1 MTNSQKKMILCFK
14 FISQHSDQLSNQTL
28 FFSKKYLDSVA
39 LSVVHLSPLGSQMSF
54 AQPPTTRIEN
64 VADWEAIAKK
74 YRSLNGGD
82 AEDSGSLRDSE
93 DNASHLSDAQQAAP
107 AGQVGNNVNA
117 NAMGNQV

>member
-1 MTNSQKKMILCFK
+1 M
-14 FISQHSDQLSNQTL
+14 
-28 FFSKKYLDSVA
+28 A

-74 YRSLNGGD
+74 YRALNGGD
-82 AEDSGSLRDSE
+82 SEDTGSLRDSE
-93 DNASHLSDAQQAAP
+93 DNASHLSDAQQAPPVA
-107 AGQVGNNVNA
+107 QIGNNV